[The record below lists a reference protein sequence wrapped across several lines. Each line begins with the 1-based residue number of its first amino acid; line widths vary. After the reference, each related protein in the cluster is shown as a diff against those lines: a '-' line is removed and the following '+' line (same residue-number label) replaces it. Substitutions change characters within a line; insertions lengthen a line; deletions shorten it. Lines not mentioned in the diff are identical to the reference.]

1 MNYEIMTNTDKIVQ
15 LPNYTIKLAESIEAV
30 SSFTE
35 NPNNKFREKIKKMYN
50 FLETIISKEIMDED
64 IGSFNTCDPNNVNL
78 MFLKVVDSYN
88 SPVTEFNTDKISDRL
103 DNIPLDKV
111 ANLIESADKLNKK
124 R

>member
-1 MNYEIMTNTDKIVQ
+1 MNYEIMTNAGKIIQ

-50 FLETIISKEIMDED
+50 FLETIISKEIMNED

-78 MFLKVVDSYN
+78 MFLKIVDAYN

-111 ANLIESADKLNKK
+111 TNLIESADKLNKK

>member
-1 MNYEIMTNTDKIVQ
+1 MNYEVMTNAGKIIQ

-50 FLETIISKEIMDED
+50 FLETIISKEIMNED

-78 MFLKVVDSYN
+78 MFLKVVDAYN

-111 ANLIESADKLNKK
+111 TNLIESADKLNKK

>member
-1 MNYEIMTNTDKIVQ
+1 MNYEIITNDGKIIQ

-50 FLETIISKEIMDED
+50 FLETIIPKETIEED
-64 IGSFNTCDPNNVNL
+64 VGSFNTCDPNNVNL
-78 MFLKVVDSYN
+78 MFLKIVDAYN
-88 SPVTEFNTDKISDRL
+88 SPLTEFNTDKISDRL

-111 ANLIESADKLNKK
+111 TNLIESADKLNKK